1 MEARVAGSPKPARS
15 GRSYGRGKPVIF
27 LVEDDQDISRLIRFH
42 LEQAGFAVTVFHSA
56 TPVLRTAEEEPP
68 ALFLLDIML
77 PGGDGFDLCR
87 RIRANRLLASV
98 PIIFVTAK
106 TEEADRVTGLEL
118 GADDYVVKP
127 FSPRELVARVHAA
140 LRRYQR
146 VESTPAVKFDAVE
159 VDSEAMVL
167 KVAGREVATTT
178 MEFRLLHYLVQHPR
192 LVFSRDQ
199 LLDAVW
205 GQGYYVSPRT
215 VDVYVRRIRAKIE
228 QDPDQ
233 PRYLKTVR
241 GMGYRFE
248 LPSAER

>member
-15 GRSYGRGKPVIF
+15 GRVHARGKSTIF
-27 LVEDDQDISRLIRFH
+27 LVEDDQDIARLMRFH
-42 LEQAGFAVTVFHSA
+42 LEVAGFAVTVFHTA
-56 TPVLRTAEEEPP
+56 AMVLRSAEETPP

-77 PGGDGFDLCR
+77 PGGNGFDLCR
-87 RIRANRLLASV
+87 RIRAHRLLAGV

-127 FSPRELVARVHAA
+127 FSPRELVARVHAT

-146 VESTPAVKFDAVE
+146 VESTPAVKFDEVE
-159 VDSEAMVL
+159 IDSEAMVL
-167 KVAGREVATTT
+167 RVSGREVATTT

-205 GQGYYVSPRT
+205 GQGHYVSPRT

-228 QDPDQ
+228 QDPDR

-248 LPSAER
+248 LPTQEG

>member
-1 MEARVAGSPKPARS
+1 MEARVVGSAKAAGTGRGQSRAKPA
-15 GRSYGRGKPVIF
+15 VF

-42 LEQAGFAVTVFHSA
+42 LEGAGFAVTVFPGA
-56 TPVLRTAEEEPP
+56 TAVLKAAEEALPS
-68 ALFLLDIML
+68 LFLLDIML
-77 PGGDGFDLCR
+77 PGGDGFELCR
-87 RIRANRLLASV
+87 RIRANRLLANV

-146 VESTPAVKFDAVE
+146 VESTPTVKFDAVE
-159 VDSEAMVL
+159 IDSEAMVL

-178 MEFRLLHYLVQHPR
+178 MEFRLLHYLAAHPR
-192 LVFSRDQ
+192 LVLSRDQ

-205 GQGYYVSPRT
+205 GQTHYVSPRT

-248 LPSAER
+248 LPA

>member
-1 MEARVAGSPKPARS
+1 MEAKLAGSPKRSARAHP
-15 GRSYGRGKPVIF
+15 RGVPTIF
-27 LVEDDQDISRLIRFH
+27 LVEDDQDIARLIRLH
-42 LEQAGFAVTVFHSA
+42 LEAAGFGVTLFHAA
-56 TPVLRTAEEEPP
+56 TAVLRSAEESPP
-68 ALFLLDIML
+68 SLFLLDIML
-77 PGGDGFDLCR
+77 PGGDGFELCR
-87 RIRANRLLASV
+87 RIRANRLLAGV

-118 GADDYVVKP
+118 GADDYIVKP

-146 VESTPAVKFDAVE
+146 VESAPAVKFDAVE
-159 VDSEAMVL
+159 IDSEAMVL
-167 KVAGREVATTT
+167 KVKGREVATTT
-178 MEFRLLHYLVQHPR
+178 MEFRLLHYLVRHPR

-248 LPSAER
+248 LPVSEM

>member
-1 MEARVAGSPKPARS
+1 MEAMVAGSARTAGAGRAQGRAKP
-15 GRSYGRGKPVIF
+15 GIF

-42 LEQAGFAVTVFHSA
+42 LEAAGYTVTVFSA
-56 TPVLRTAEEEPP
+56 ATSVLKAAEEAPP
-68 ALFLLDIML
+68 ALFILDIML
-77 PGGDGFDLCR
+77 PGGDGFELCR
-87 RIRANRLLASV
+87 RIRGHRLLANV

-127 FSPRELVARVHAA
+127 FSPRELVARVYAA

-146 VESTPAVKFDAVE
+146 MESTPAVKFDAVE
-159 VDSEAMVL
+159 IDSEAMVL

-178 MEFRLLHYLVQHPR
+178 MEFRLLHYLALHPR
-192 LVFSRDQ
+192 LVLSRDQ

-205 GQGYYVSPRT
+205 GQTHFVSPRT

-248 LPSAER
+248 LPS